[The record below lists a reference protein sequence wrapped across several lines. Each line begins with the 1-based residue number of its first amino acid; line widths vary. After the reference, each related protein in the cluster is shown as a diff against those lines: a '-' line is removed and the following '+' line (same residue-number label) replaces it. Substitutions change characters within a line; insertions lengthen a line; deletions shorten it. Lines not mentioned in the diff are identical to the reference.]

1 MEEQRYEL
9 DLRMSENGIVS
20 NAEALQKMISEG
32 LKSYNYIVDETNKEA
47 ATKDRTKLNNL
58 EAKLKEKRSS
68 FEKNELGQW
77 AETKKIIMDTEKMI
91 KATSNNLKEG
101 IDTVDEKE
109 KLSKMEHI
117 REMFNSVTLPLPISF
132 EQLYDRKDYDRKAMT
147 EKKIMESMQAKI
159 NKIIEDCKMME
170 LFMPKDPVE
179 QEQIKQVYCN
189 TLMIGMAKQKAD
201 ELAKLHQAVAAKNEK
216 EQQEAVPE
224 VKTEPQV
231 PVSASNEVTEA
242 PRQTAEMK
250 ERIVVEFI
258 ATRPFYDAMNQLVA
272 QYKPSCKVKE
282 REVLK

>member
-47 ATKDRTKLNNL
+47 AAKDRTKLNNL

-91 KATSNNLKEG
+91 KAASNNLKEG

-117 REMFNSVTLPLPISF
+117 RKLFNAVTLPLPISF

-159 NKIIEDCKMME
+159 DKIVEDSKMME

-179 QEQIKQVYCN
+179 QEQIKRVYCE

-216 EQQEAVPE
+216 EQQETAPE
-224 VKTEPQV
+224 AKTEPQGS
-231 PVSASNEVTEA
+231 VSANEVTEV
-242 PRQTAEMK
+242 PKQTAEIK

-258 ATRPFYDAMNQLVA
+258 ATRPFYDAMNKLVA

>member
-58 EAKLKEKRSS
+58 EAKWKEKRSS

>member
-91 KATSNNLKEG
+91 KAASNNLKDG
-101 IDTVDEKE
+101 IDIIDEKE

-117 REMFNSVTLPLPISF
+117 
-132 EQLYDRKDYDRKAMT
+132 
-147 EKKIMESMQAKI
+147 
-159 NKIIEDCKMME
+159 
-170 LFMPKDPVE
+170 
-179 QEQIKQVYCN
+179 
-189 TLMIGMAKQKAD
+189 
-201 ELAKLHQAVAAKNEK
+201 
-216 EQQEAVPE
+216 
-224 VKTEPQV
+224 
-231 PVSASNEVTEA
+231 
-242 PRQTAEMK
+242 
-250 ERIVVEFI
+250 
-258 ATRPFYDAMNQLVA
+258 
-272 QYKPSCKVKE
+272 
-282 REVLK
+282 

>member
-58 EAKLKEKRSS
+58 EAQLKEKRSS

>member
-91 KATSNNLKEG
+91 KAASNNLKDG
-101 IDTVDEKE
+101 IDIIDEKE

-117 REMFNSVTLPLPISF
+117 REMFNAVTPPLPIRF

-147 EKKIMESMQAKI
+147 EKKIMESMQTKI
-159 NKIIEDCKMME
+159 DKIVEDSKMMQ
-170 LFMPKDPVE
+170 LFMPTDPVE
-179 QEQIKQVYCN
+179 QEQIKQVYCE

-201 ELAKLHQAVAAKNEK
+201 ELAKLHKAVAAKNEK

-224 VKTEPQV
+224 VKTAPQV
-231 PVSASNEVTEA
+231 PVSVSNEVTEV
-242 PRQTAEMK
+242 PKQTAEMK

-272 QYKPSCKVKE
+272 QYKPSCKVLE
-282 REVLK
+282 RGEQR

>member
-47 ATKDRTKLNNL
+47 AAKDRTKLNNL

-91 KATSNNLKEG
+91 KAASNNLKEG

-117 REMFNSVTLPLPISF
+117 RKLFNAVTLPLPISF

-159 NKIIEDCKMME
+159 DKIVEDSKMME

-179 QEQIKQVYCN
+179 QEQIKRVYCE

-216 EQQEAVPE
+216 EQQETAPE
-224 VKTEPQV
+224 AKTEPQES
-231 PVSASNEVTEA
+231 VSANEVTEV
-242 PRQTAEMK
+242 PKQTAEIK

-258 ATRPFYDAMNQLVA
+258 ATRPFYDAMNKLVA

>member
-47 ATKDRTKLNNL
+47 ATKDSTKLNNL

-250 ERIVVEFI
+250 ERIAVEFI

>member
-47 ATKDRTKLNNL
+47 AAKDRTKLNNL

-91 KATSNNLKEG
+91 KAASNNLKEG
-101 IDTVDEKE
+101 IDSIDEKE
-109 KLSKMEHI
+109 KLSKMERI
-117 REMFNSVTLPLPISF
+117 RKLFNAVTLPLPISF

-147 EKKIMESMQAKI
+147 EKKIMENMQAKI
-159 NKIIEDCKMME
+159 DKIVEDCKMMD

-179 QEQIKQVYCN
+179 QEQIKRVYCE

-216 EQQEAVPE
+216 EQQETAPE
-224 VKTEPQV
+224 AKTEPQES
-231 PVSASNEVTEA
+231 VSANEVTEVSK
-242 PRQTAEMK
+242 QTAEIK

-258 ATRPFYDAMNQLVA
+258 ATRPFYDAMNKLVA

>member
-20 NAEALQKMISEG
+20 NAEALQKMILEG

-47 ATKDRTKLNNL
+47 AAKDRAKLNNL
-58 EAKLKEKRSS
+58 EARLKEKRSS

-91 KATSNNLKEG
+91 KAASNNLKEG

-117 REMFNSVTLPLPISF
+117 REMFNAVTLPLPIRF

-159 NKIIEDCKMME
+159 NKIVEDSKMME

-179 QEQIKQVYCN
+179 QEQIKRVYCE

-201 ELAKLHQAVAAKNEK
+201 ELAKLHQAVEAKHEK
-216 EQQEAVPE
+216 ELQE
-224 VKTEPQV
+224 VKTEAQV
-231 PVSASNEVTEA
+231 PK
-242 PRQTAEMK
+242 QTAEVK

-258 ATRPFYDAMNQLVA
+258 ATRPFYDAMNKLVA
-272 QYKPSCKVKE
+272 QYKPSCKVLE
-282 REVLK
+282 RGEQK

>member
-91 KATSNNLKEG
+91 KAASNNLKDG
-101 IDTVDEKE
+101 IDIIDEKE

-117 REMFNSVTLPLPISF
+117 REMFNAVTLPLPIGF

-147 EKKIMESMQAKI
+147 EKKIMESMQTKI
-159 NKIIEDCKMME
+159 DKIVEDSKMMQ
-170 LFMPKDPVE
+170 LFMPTDPVE
-179 QEQIKQVYCN
+179 QEQIKQVYCE

-224 VKTEPQV
+224 VKTAPQV
-231 PVSASNEVTEA
+231 PVSVSNEVTEV
-242 PRQTAEMK
+242 PKQTAEMK

-272 QYKPSCKVKE
+272 QYKPSCKVLE
-282 REVLK
+282 RGEQR

>member
-224 VKTEPQV
+224 VKTEPPV

>member
-250 ERIVVEFI
+250 ERNKTI
-258 ATRPFYDAMNQLVA
+258 L
-272 QYKPSCKVKE
+272 
-282 REVLK
+282 

>member
-47 ATKDRTKLNNL
+47 ATKDRTNLNNL

>member
-91 KATSNNLKEG
+91 KAASNNLKDG
-101 IDTVDEKE
+101 IDIIDEKE

-117 REMFNSVTLPLPISF
+117 REMFNAVTLPLPIRF
-132 EQLYDRKDYDRKAMT
+132 EQLYDRKDYDRKAKT

-179 QEQIKQVYCN
+179 QEQIKQVYCD

-231 PVSASNEVTEA
+231 PVSASNEVTEV

>member
-47 ATKDRTKLNNL
+47 AAKDRTKLNNL

-68 FEKNELGQW
+68 FEKNELGRW

-91 KATSNNLKEG
+91 KAASNNLKEG
-101 IDTVDEKE
+101 IDSIDEKE

-117 REMFNSVTLPLPISF
+117 RKLFNAVTLPLPISF

-159 NKIIEDCKMME
+159 DKIVEDSKMME

-179 QEQIKQVYCN
+179 QEQIKRVYCE

-201 ELAKLHQAVAAKNEK
+201 ELAKLHQAVAAKHEK
-216 EQQEAVPE
+216 EQQEAVSE
-224 VKTEPQV
+224 AKTEPQES
-231 PVSASNEVTEA
+231 VSANEVTEV
-242 PRQTAEMK
+242 PKQTAEIK

-258 ATRPFYDAMNQLVA
+258 ATRPFYDAMNKLVA